1 MTTWEQDVSERV
13 LKLEQ
18 WVRWLAEQ
26 LQQKERV
33 EEQPISTNE
42 LEAVG
47 RDPAPWERE
56 VSWDR

>member
-47 RDPAPWERE
+47 RDLAPWERE